1 MRPGNLIAGAM
12 LAGFLSAC
20 SPAALG
26 AKSFG
31 AMSYDEHLRCAAQI
45 NGYERLMS
53 SGQVEREPEYLSK
66 ALAAYMTHLSAYAVP
81 QDIAERDAF
90 AALNQLREDLLAKE
104 TPAEL
109 RKAALSCMEAFEKSG
124 I

>member
-1 MRPGNLIAGAM
+1 MRACGLIGCAM
-12 LAGFLSAC
+12 LAGALAAC
-20 SPAALG
+20 SPAELQ

-31 AMSYDEHLRCAAQI
+31 AMSHDEHLRCAAQI

-53 SGQVEREPEYLSK
+53 GGQVEREPEFLSK
-66 ALAAYMTHLSAYAVP
+66 ALAASMTHLTAYAVP

-90 AALNQLREDLLAKE
+90 AALNQLREELLGKE
-104 TPAEL
+104 KP
-109 RKAALSCMEAFEKSG
+109 AALREAALACIEAFEKSG